1 MDTTD
6 SLPTEGVPQVEQL
19 RRVGRGDEGQG
30 DVSKRKK
37 EKKKK
42 NLSPAAI
49 DDQCNVET
57 LPPSLSLPDLSS
69 GFFFFPPSRLY
80 HLVLTC
86 HSAHKGKCMGKENAR
101 TVFLYIAALLVTP
114 RIKCVYVCPVRTR
127 SVIPGETFCAARF
140 LAGAG
145 GGTCRWAPRILV
157 TGHADVDASHLVS
170 YLSLMLYHPTGRDT
184 FGGLSASAGF
194 ASHVVLL

>member
-1 MDTTD
+1 MRAKLT
-6 SLPTEGVPQVEQL
+6 SA
-19 RRVGRGDEGQG
+19 RG
-30 DVSKRKK
+30 
-37 EKKKK
+37 KKKK
-42 NLSPAAI
+42 RTSSPGAI

-69 GFFFFPPSRLY
+69 GFSFFFFFFFFPRLS

-101 TVFLYIAALLVTP
+101 TVFLYIAALLATP
-114 RIKCVYVCPVRTR
+114 RIKCLYVCPVRTR
-127 SVIPGETFCAARF
+127 SVIPGETFCAAPF

-145 GGTCRWAPRILV
+145 GGTCRWAPRVVPL
-157 TGHADVDASHLVS
+157 TYALSSH
-170 YLSLMLYHPTGRDT
+170 T

-194 ASHVVLL
+194 ASHGVL

>member
-1 MDTTD
+1 MRAKVT
-6 SLPTEGVPQVEQL
+6 SA
-19 RRVGRGDEGQG
+19 R
-30 DVSKRKK
+30 

-42 NLSPAAI
+42 KRKTCRQQQLTTSATSKL
-49 DDQCNVET
+49 CH
-57 LPPSLSLPDLSS
+57 LHCRSLTCHLA
-69 GFFFFPPSRLY
+69 FFFFPPSRLY